1 MPSSVHG
8 RPTIRRRAAVPASG
22 GVRCRRWD
30 SNDGVVRVAPG
41 CKASACRRCAVA
53 RRGGTAAVPVS
64 TCGSIPISAAV
75 TVLVP
80 TATAAAIPVTAGEWA
95 RGCGG
100 GRRGRVRVLCGRSR

>member
-1 MPSSVHG
+1 MPPSVHG

-22 GVRCRRWD
+22 GVRCRRRD

-41 CKASACRRCAVA
+41 CKASACRRSAVA
-53 RRGGTAAVPVS
+53 RRGGATAVPVS

-75 TVLVP
+75 TVP

>member
-22 GVRCRRWD
+22 GVRCRRRD

-75 TVLVP
+75 TVP